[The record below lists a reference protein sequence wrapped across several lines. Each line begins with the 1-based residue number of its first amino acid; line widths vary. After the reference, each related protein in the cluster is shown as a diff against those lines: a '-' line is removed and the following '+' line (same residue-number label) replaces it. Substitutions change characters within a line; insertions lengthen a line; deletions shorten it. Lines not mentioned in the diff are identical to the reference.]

1 MNLPPLALN
10 CLGFTLIALIPFNFW
25 VVSVSFPLHC
35 RRLLLPA
42 APVPCLQ
49 ILEAKPQKGKPRE
62 VTS

>member
-49 ILEAKPQKGKPRE
+49 ILVCGSHFKPKI
-62 VTS
+62 VH